1 MLLYRKLKIAIVVA
15 VSSLKALTTPSSAA
29 TPSETTGNTNG
40 TTSAPIPAPSGFM
53 SAVAARKEREKA
65 AQLEAAISSQLEVN
79 LTLEQDRM
87 EGVDDSEWV
96 G

>member
-1 MLLYRKLKIAIVVA
+1 MAKSPAPA
-15 VSSLKALTTPSSAA
+15 
-29 TPSETTGNTNG
+29 TNG
-40 TTSAPIPAPSGFM
+40 SGVRAAVAGGFM

-65 AQLEAAISSQLEVN
+65 AQLENAISSQLEVN

-96 G
+96 RIRSHLIQWS

>member
-1 MLLYRKLKIAIVVA
+1 
-15 VSSLKALTTPSSAA
+15 
-29 TPSETTGNTNG
+29 
-40 TTSAPIPAPSGFM
+40 M

-96 G
+96 S